1 MQAAEL
7 GGAGGWDVSMAELL
21 QEISASDWA
30 GPGRCA
36 PPELEVVRTGTA
48 GWQATAAGGAGL
60 HGAGLASAQ
69 I

>member
-1 MQAAEL
+1 MQAAKL
-7 GGAGGWDVSMAELL
+7 GSAGGWDDSVAKLL

-30 GPGRCA
+30 GPGRRA
-36 PPELEVVRTGTA
+36 PPELEVVRTGMA
-48 GWQATAAGGAGL
+48 DWQATVAGGAGL